1 MGVRIATELNVRYHR
16 RGGQV
21 RKLKDPYAI
30 HVYEF
35 RFPRLM
41 GKATF
46 YARLGELAPEINDI
60 RFHYGEGDAE
70 TTAIMQMYEVGPY
83 QFGRVLTHGLSF

>member
-1 MGVRIATELNVRYHR
+1 
-16 RGGQV
+16 
-21 RKLKDPYAI
+21 
-30 HVYEF
+30 
-35 RFPRLM
+35 M

-70 TTAIMQMYEVGPY
+70 TTAVMQMYEVGPY
-83 QFGRVLTHGLSF
+83 QLGRVLTHGLAFDSDLDNDLVQDSQAI